1 MKKKLQNFWYYYK
14 IPAIIILVI
23 FAAGLYFFLTTRG
36 SVPGDYHIAIISSR
50 SCSDEQLSKVKTA
63 LEGAGED
70 QNGDGVTA
78 VGIRVF
84 HFAIGK
90 DGQDMKEIA
99 GLDADLVGKES
110 GLFFTEDPEQFE
122 ASTNGIGKASG
133 AVPVSEIPLLADCGL
148 DDLYLLPRTDAD
160 YKYTLLLSALT
171 E

>member
-1 MKKKLQNFWYYYK
+1 MKNRFTNIWYYYK
-14 IPAIIILVI
+14 IHLIILLTLL
-23 FAAGLYFFLTTRG
+23 AAELFFFLTTRG
-36 SVPGDYHIAIISSR
+36 SVPEDYHIAIISSR

-99 GLDADLVGKES
+99 GLDADLVGR
-110 GLFFTEDPEQFE
+110 
-122 ASTNGIGKASG
+122 SG
-133 AVPVSEIPLLADCGL
+133 AVRSL
-148 DDLYLLPRTDAD
+148 DERDRESLGCR
-160 YKYTLLLSALT
+160 SGQ
-171 E
+171 

>member
-1 MKKKLQNFWYYYK
+1 MNNRFQNIWYYYK
-14 IPAIIILVI
+14 VHLIILLTLL
-23 FAAGLYFFLTTRG
+23 AAGLYFFLTTRG

-50 SCSDEQLSKVKTA
+50 GCSDEQLAKIKTA

-70 QNGDGVTA
+70 QNGDGVTE
-78 VGIRVF
+78 VKLRVF
-84 HFAIGK
+84 RFAIGK

-122 ASTNGIGKASG
+122 ASTNGTGNASD
-133 AVPVSEIPLLADCGL
+133 AVPVRGIPLLADCGL